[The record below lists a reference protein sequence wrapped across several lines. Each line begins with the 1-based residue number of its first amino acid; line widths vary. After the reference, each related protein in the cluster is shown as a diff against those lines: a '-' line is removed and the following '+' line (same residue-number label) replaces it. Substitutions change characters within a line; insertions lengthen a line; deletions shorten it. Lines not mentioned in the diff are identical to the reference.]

1 MSARFGS
8 LPEGWTL
15 TRVAQV
21 AGAEEAVLMP
31 LDTPVFLGD
40 TPVRP
45 SLIIQVGG
53 LCVVCDDDYLVGDM
67 DDSGVISCWASYGDD
82 LADVL
87 RGL

>member
-1 MSARFGS
+1 MISRFGS

-31 LDTPVFLGD
+31 LDTPVLLGD
-40 TPVRP
+40 VPVRP
-45 SLIIQVGG
+45 SLIIRVGG
-53 LCVVCDDDYLVGDM
+53 LCVVRDDDYLVGET
-67 DDSGVISCWASYGDD
+67 DDLGVISCWASYGDD

>member
-1 MSARFGS
+1 MASRFGR
-8 LPEGWTL
+8 LPDGWTL
-15 TRVAQV
+15 ARVAQV
-21 AGAEEAVLMP
+21 AMAEDAALMP
-31 LDTPVFLGD
+31 LHTPVLLDG
-40 TPVRP
+40 TPVQP

-53 LCVVCDDDYLVGDM
+53 LCVVREDGYLVGGM